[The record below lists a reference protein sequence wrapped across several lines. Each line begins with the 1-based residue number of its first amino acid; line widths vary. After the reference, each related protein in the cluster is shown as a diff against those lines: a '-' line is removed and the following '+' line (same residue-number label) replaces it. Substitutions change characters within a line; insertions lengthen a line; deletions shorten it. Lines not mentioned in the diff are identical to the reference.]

1 VVSGGRVGEMHCGAL
16 GT

>member
-16 GT
+16 GS